1 MTDFTAEYRT
11 ISTDEISPALFDG
24 FIRTQK
30 VVKCRRK
37 RGSEWV
43 TVDAPFID
51 DWDEG
56 DIKGLCAG
64 LSRTVSGGGVMFG
77 AFIGGKLKGFAAIE
91 PEFFGSRSQYLIL
104 SELHVS
110 AEHRGHG
117 MGRRLFELSKS
128 WAKRRG
134 AEKLYMSTHS
144 ALESQAFYA
153 SVGCVEA
160 EEYNPRLVEKEPCD
174 CQLECEID

>member
-11 ISTDEISPALFDG
+11 ISSDEISSALFDG

-51 DWDEG
+51 DWDEE
-56 DIKGLCAG
+56 DIKKLCEERRCA
-64 LSRTVSGGGVMFG
+64 VSGGGVMFG
-77 AFIGGKLKGFAAIE
+77 AFVCGRLKGFAAVE
-91 PEFFGSRSQYLIL
+91 TEFFGSRSQYLIL

-110 AEHRGHG
+110 AEHRGCG
-117 MGRRLFELSKS
+117 IGTELFVLAKQ
-128 WAKRRG
+128 WALNRG
-134 AEKLYMSTHS
+134 AKKLYISAHS
-144 ALESQAFYA
+144 AVESQAFYA

-160 EEYNPRLVEKEPCD
+160 EEYNAYLVEKEPFD
-174 CQLECEID
+174 CQLECVL